1 MQPVYGSR
9 GPPQPL
15 QTLAVLAGSMHL
27 SWVEQQHRV
36 QTTLPDCMHPDGESR
51 GPRQKSQVP
60 AVHQRS

>member
-15 QTLAVLAGSMHL
+15 QTLAVLSGSMHL
-27 SWVEQQHRV
+27 RLPKQHRV
-36 QTTLPDCMHPDGESR
+36 QTTLPDCMHPDCESR

-60 AVHQRS
+60 AVHQSS